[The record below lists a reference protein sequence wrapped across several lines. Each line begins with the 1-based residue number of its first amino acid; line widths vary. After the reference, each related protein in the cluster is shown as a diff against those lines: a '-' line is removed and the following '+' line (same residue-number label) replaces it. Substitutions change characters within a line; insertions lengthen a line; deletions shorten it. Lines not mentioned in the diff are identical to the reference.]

1 MKKFFTWKKYHR
13 WVGLV
18 LSVFMLV
25 FCVSGIILNH
35 RSLFRNCEVNRALLP
50 SGYHIKNF
58 NNGILRGTLSLG
70 GDSVMA
76 YGGAGVWLTDHQAK
90 QWTDL
95 NAGLPKG
102 ADNRNVRNI
111 VKTKDGN
118 IWMATQYDVYRWSG
132 KQWEKTTPADNDT
145 RISDIAL
152 NKDSSKVVIL
162 SRDAVFV
169 PSGRNDSYIGT
180 HEKPRRD
187 VKIALSSPKDY
198 APKTTLFRTVWKL
211 HSGEFFGLP
220 GKLVVDAIAL
230 VLIILSITG
239 IVLFILPYGIRSQK
253 RKGAKE
259 MMKKMGKQ
267 MVWNQRWHNRFG
279 YFTIVLTLWLAVT
292 GMCLRPPLMI
302 PLVLV
307 NTSQQVEEGNVWKD
321 KLRAI
326 RWDAA
331 EQCWI
336 VSTSEGF
343 LKVDEDFKQA
353 PVFFDK
359 DKTPG
364 ISPMGINVFEK
375 VLAASA
381 DSTSQEADEW
391 IVGSFSGMYRWNP
404 QTGKVVDY
412 FTQKPE
418 EHHSM
423 RPLSNALVTGYTE
436 DFLGGKPVIF
446 DYAKGAQLQ
455 RENSPE
461 TEPAPI
467 SMPETLAQA
476 KMSLWNVALEL
487 HVGRCYSPFLGPVSN
502 LFVFLSGLL
511 ISLILLSGYI
521 ILHRQKKRKRKN
533 NNINNNV
540 TKRLKENEKV

>member
-1 MKKFFTWKKYHR
+1 MKKIFTWKKYHR

-25 FCVSGIILNH
+25 FCMSGIILNH
-35 RSLFRNCEVNRALLP
+35 RSLFRSCEVNRGLLP
-50 SGYHIKNF
+50 SSYHIKNF
-58 NNGILRGTLSLG
+58 NNGILRGTFSLG

-90 QWTDL
+90 HWTDL

-118 IWMATQYDVYRWSG
+118 IWMATQYEVFRWSG
-132 KQWEKTTPADNDT
+132 KQWEKTTLADNDT
-145 RISDIAL
+145 RITDIAL

-162 SRDAVFV
+162 SRDAVFL
-169 PSGRNDSYIGT
+169 PN
-180 HEKPRRD
+180 KQLL
-187 VKIALSSPKDY
+187 KAPKDY
-198 APKTTLFRTVWKL
+198 QPKTTLFRTVWKL

-220 GKLVVDAIAL
+220 GRLVVDAIAL

-239 IVLFILPYGIRSQK
+239 IILFILPYGIRRQK

-259 MMKKMGKQ
+259 VMKKMGKQ
-267 MVWNQRWHNRFG
+267 MVWNQRWHNRLG
-279 YFTIVLTLWLAVT
+279 YFTIILTLWLAIT

-302 PLVLV
+302 PLVMV
-307 NTSQQVEEGNVWKD
+307 NTSQQVEDGNVWKD

-326 RWDAA
+326 RWDEA
-331 EQCWI
+331 EDCWI

-343 LKVDEDFKQA
+343 LKVDEAFKKT
-353 PVFFDK
+353 PVFFDN
-359 DKTPG
+359 DKAPG

-375 VLAASA
+375 VKTDSASHS
-381 DSTSQEADEW
+381 DDEW
-391 IVGSFSGMYRWNP
+391 VVGSFSGLYHWNP

-418 EHHSM
+418 EQKSM
-423 RPLSNALVTGYTE
+423 RPVSNALVTGYTQ
-436 DFLGGKPVIF
+436 DFMGGKPVIF
-446 DYAKGAQLQ
+446 DYAQGAVMQKA
-455 RENSPE
+455 SSKE
-461 TEPAPI
+461 TETAPI
-467 SMPETLAQA
+467 EMPELLAKT

-487 HVGRCYSPFLGPVSN
+487 HVGRCYTPFLGPISD

-521 ILHRQKKRKRKN
+521 ILRRQKKRKRKYN
-533 NNINNNV
+533 NNNNV
-540 TKRLKENEKV
+540 TKSK